1 MKKIILNIS
10 LLLFVLMPVFSLAQ
24 SDWMVSEKKQKDTN
38 PITYSKESVKAGK
51 VVFAANCK
59 SCHGDPG
66 KANGLPLAPPPTD
79 LALQAFLDKNSNG
92 SIFHKMTEG
101 QATMPTYKSILSEEQ
116 RWNIVNYIRSFD
128 ANFTPKESTK
138 KAAAKTK
145 SKKTQEAA
153 AITAPYFLDLT
164 VDTDNSKATAV
175 LYGTQDDEK
184 VTIKD
189 AEIFIGIKRYFGQ
202 LPIMEAGA
210 TTDDK
215 GMLSVEYPA
224 DMPSGETGSA
234 ELIAY
239 VVDKDTYGDI
249 SKTANVQLKATHPS
263 HFKETRALWANRG
276 NFPIWLI
283 STYLIFLAIAWGV
296 MGMAV
301 YNVIKI
307 VKIGKN

>member
-10 LLLFVLMPVFSLAQ
+10 LLLFVLMPVLSWAQ
-24 SDWMVSEKKQKDTN
+24 SDWMVSKKKQKDTN

-51 VVFAANCK
+51 IVFLANCK

-79 LALQAFLDKNSNG
+79 IALQTFLDKNSDG
-92 SIFHKMTEG
+92 SLFHKMTDG
-101 QATMPTYKSILSEEQ
+101 QATMPTYKTILNNEQ

-128 ANFTPKESTK
+128 THFSPKTSPK
-138 KAAAKTK
+138 KATAKTEP
-145 SKKTQEAA
+145 KKTQEAE
-153 AITAPYFLDLT
+153 ITSPYSLSLKIDA
-164 VDTDNSKATAV
+164 DNSKATTV
-175 LYGTQDDEK
+175 FYGTQDGEK

-189 AEIFIGIKRYFGQ
+189 VEIFVGIKRYFGN

-210 TTDDK
+210 TTNEN
-215 GMLSVEYPA
+215 GVISVEYPT
-224 DMPSGETGSA
+224 DLPSGENGSA
-234 ELIAY
+234 KLIAY
-239 VVDKDTYGDI
+239 VIDKDKYGNI
-249 SKTANVQLKATHPS
+249 SKTSEIQITATHPS
-263 HFKETRALWANRG
+263 HFSETRALWANRG

-301 YNVIKI
+301 FNVVKI
-307 VKIGKN
+307 VKLGK